1 MEKPRYRVAAVSQRV
16 DIPAVVKGNGNM
28 TMEGWIAAD
37 WGWNYWQSGHNPVP
51 TGMSAIVEA
60 CISSYAQTIAMCP
73 GAHWR
78 LRDDGG
84 RDRVSNSALSR
95 VLRKPNS
102 YQTISD
108 FLLNLTQSLYSDGN
122 AYALALRNSRFEISE
137 LHLMHPRM
145 CRARAAETGDV
156 FYTLGGNDIVQ
167 RMIGGAGV
175 EETVLGFV
183 PARDVLH
190 VKLKTRAG
198 YPLRGESPMLSAA
211 LDEAASS
218 AMARQAVAF
227 YMNQSR
233 PSGTLNTDMVLTKEQ
248 VEELRN
254 RWNEQSQGLNAGG
267 TPILT
272 AGLKWNPMTSSA
284 RDSQLADIMGYTDKR
299 IASVYRVPLPLLN
312 LVDGGP
318 QGSTEALMQHWIA
331 TGLGFAINHIEDA
344 IGRTFAL
351 AGLPTEYLEF
361 DTSAL
366 LRSSFKERVEGW
378 TLGVTGGVF
387 SSNDARKDFEL
398 PNAEFGDEPRVQQQV
413 LPLSWG
419 AAAAKLPPTPPS
431 APALPSPPSSAP
443 APAAKEISDE
453 RLRQSFRASHA
464 RHVTV

>member
-1 MEKPRYRVAAVSQRV
+1 MEKPRYRVAAVSQR
-16 DIPAVVKGNGNM
+16 ISSPAVVKGNGNM

-84 RDRVSNSALSR
+84 RDRISNSALSR
-95 VLRKPNS
+95 VLREPNS

-233 PSGTLNTDMVLTKEQ
+233 PSGTLNTDLVLTKEQ

-318 QGSTEALMQHWIA
+318 QGSTEALMQFWVA

-344 IGRTFAL
+344 FGKTFGL
-351 AGLPTEYLEF
+351 FGLPDEYLEF
-361 DTSAL
+361 DTAAL
-366 LRSSFKERVEGW
+366 LRSSFKERTEGW
-378 TLGVTGGVF
+378 AAGVIGGIF
-387 SSNDARKDFEL
+387 APNDARAEFEL
-398 PNAEFGDEPRVQQQV
+398 PNAKFGDEPRVQQQV
-413 LPLSWG
+413 VPLSFWG
-419 AAAAKLPPTPPS
+419 QNPPK
-431 APALPSPPSSAP
+431 
-443 APAAKEISDE
+443 APAAPQAPAISPPPPASDKELADDNE